1 MKDSKLQRFTT
12 SFKEIKMDDKEAFDE
27 FYVKLKNIVNSAFN
41 IGEKI
46 PKKKAKI

>member
-1 MKDSKLQRFTT
+1 
-12 SFKEIKMDDKEAFDE
+12 MDDKEAFDE

-46 PKKKAKI
+46 PKKKAKIWEGIEVRMWGRVLFF